1 MKKRLPNVLTI
12 SRVFLAAG
20 FIMCILKGTLI
31 YLILATVLFILASIT
46 DYYDGY
52 FAKKHN
58 VVSNFGK
65 IMDPIADK
73 ILMLTAFYI
82 FVSMEIIPAWMFYV
96 IFVREI
102 LVTGL
107 RFWAIKKGTY
117 LAAEKAGKYKTGLQI
132 TSVIVIL
139 LFLIFKQTP
148 WITSGMEALGRIVVY
163 ILMFLAVLLTVFS
176 GISYVLNNRR
186 AFCGCKK

>member
-1 MKKRLPNVLTI
+1 MKKRLPNLLTI

-20 FIMCILKGTLI
+20 FIICILKSGML
-31 YLILATVLFILASIT
+31 YLVLATVLFILASIT

-107 RFWAIKKGTY
+107 RFWAIKKGTF

-139 LFLIFKQTP
+139 LFLIFT
-148 WITSGMEALGRIVVY
+148 I
-163 ILMFLAVLLTVFS
+163 
-176 GISYVLNNRR
+176 
-186 AFCGCKK
+186 